1 MPDVYQNLSIHH
13 VIVPCAA
20 VGTPEQD
27 PSERPSWP
35 NLPHLAHL
43 LSRLQPQPLDA
54 ADEYS
59 LTPPHERARARAL
72 GLVAPDKPFPDG
84 RVPWAAFQ
92 AGVTHA
98 ACAWF
103 TPCHWQVGMEHVTLQ
118 PPDDLALDEATSRAL
133 FDALRPWAEED
144 GITLVFEHALR
155 WRAEGPAFADL
166 PCASLD
172 RVAHRRLDAWLP
184 DGEQTPQAKPL
195 LRLQNE
201 AQMLF
206 YTHAAN
212 DARSA
217 RGLTPINGLWISGA
231 GAWNGQSAA
240 TAPTVLDALRKPALQ
255 GDWGSWRSA
264 WSALDQGPVADL
276 LTRAEHGDPVQLTL
290 CGERHAQTW
299 VTASTPPGWRQRLA
313 SWWHARRHTNPASHL
328 NTL

>member
-1 MPDVYQNLSIHH
+1 MSEVFQNLSTCH

-27 PSERPSWP
+27 PTERPTWP
-35 NLPHLAHL
+35 ELPHLARL
-43 LSRLQPQPLDA
+43 LARLQPQALDA

-59 LTPPHERARARAL
+59 LTPPHERALARAL
-72 GLVAPDKPFPDG
+72 GLVSANAPFPDG
-84 RVPWAAFQ
+84 RVPWAAWQ
-92 AGVTHA
+92 AGVTHT

-103 TPCHWQVGMEHVTLQ
+103 TPSHWQVGMEQVTLQ

-133 FDALRPWAEED
+133 FDALRPWAQED
-144 GITLVFEHALR
+144 GITLVFEDAKR
-155 WRAEGPAFADL
+155 WRAEGPAFANL

-184 DGEQTPQAKPL
+184 DGERTPQARPL

-217 RGLTPINGLWISGA
+217 KGLAPINGFWISGA
-231 GAWNGQSAA
+231 GAWSGQAND
-240 TAPTVLDALRKPALQ
+240 TAHTVLDTLRKPALQ
-255 GDWGSWRSA
+255 GDWATWRTA
-264 WSALDQGPVADL
+264 WAALDQGPLADL
-276 LTRAEHGDPVQLTL
+276 LARHENGESVQLTL

-299 VTASTPPGWRQRLA
+299 ATATAPQGWRPRLA
-313 SWWHARRHTNPASHL
+313 SWWPARRTTDTASLL
-328 NTL
+328 NAL